1 MTLLKVQKYIN
12 KELFSMETLDDM
24 DLHILRILQE
34 NSNLTTKELA
44 AKVHLSSTP
53 VFERLKRLERE
64 GYIKKY
70 VAILDPKKL
79 DRGFMVF
86 CSVKLKQLNTQV
98 AKEFTEAIIKIPE
111 VTACYNISGDF
122 DYLLKIYAS
131 SMKSYQEFLINK
143 LGQLESLGSLQSVF
157 VMDEIKQS
165 YSFPI

>member
-1 MTLLKVQKYIN
+1 
-12 KELFSMETLDDM
+12 METLNDI
-24 DLHILRILQE
+24 DLRILRTLQE

-70 VAILDPKKL
+70 VAILDAKKL
-79 DRGFMVF
+79 NRGFMVF

-98 AKEFTEAIIKIPE
+98 AKEFTEAILEIPE

-122 DYLLKIYAS
+122 DYLLKIYAP

-165 YSFPI
+165 YGFLI

>member
-1 MTLLKVQKYIN
+1 
-12 KELFSMETLDDM
+12 METLDDM

>member
-1 MTLLKVQKYIN
+1 
-12 KELFSMETLDDM
+12 METLNDI
-24 DLHILRILQE
+24 DLRILRTLQE

-70 VAILDPKKL
+70 VAILDAKKL
-79 DRGFMVF
+79 NRGFMVF

-98 AKEFTEAIIKIPE
+98 AKEFTEAILKIPE

-122 DYLLKIYAS
+122 DYLLKIYAP

-165 YSFPI
+165 YGFLI

>member
-1 MTLLKVQKYIN
+1 
-12 KELFSMETLDDM
+12 METLNDI
-24 DLHILRILQE
+24 DLRILRTLQE

-70 VAILDPKKL
+70 VAILDAKKL
-79 DRGFMVF
+79 NRGFMVF

-98 AKEFTEAIIKIPE
+98 AKEFTEAILKIPE

-122 DYLLKIYAS
+122 DYLLKIYAP

-143 LGQLESLGSLQSVF
+143 LGQLDSLGSLQSVF

-165 YSFPI
+165 YGFLI

>member
-1 MTLLKVQKYIN
+1 
-12 KELFSMETLDDM
+12 MEILNDI
-24 DLHILRILQE
+24 DLRILRTLQE

-70 VAILDPKKL
+70 VAILDAKKL
-79 DRGFMVF
+79 NRGFMVF

-98 AKEFTEAIIKIPE
+98 AKEFTEAILEIPE

-122 DYLLKIYAS
+122 DYLLKIYAP

-165 YSFPI
+165 YGFLI